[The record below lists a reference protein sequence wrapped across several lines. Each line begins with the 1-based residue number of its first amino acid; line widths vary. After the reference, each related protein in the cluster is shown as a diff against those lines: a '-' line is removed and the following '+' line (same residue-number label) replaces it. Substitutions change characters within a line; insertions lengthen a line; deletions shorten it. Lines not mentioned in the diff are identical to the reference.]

1 MCSIQFFTSKNRFLQ
16 LLFHFFKTNSQIFM
30 SIYLTLFSVGQFSF
44 IEPIIWLL
52 VDCPS
57 NFSEIHI
64 FWEIMEAD
72 FVFNGLFFSTSE
84 KNKREKPQVITT
96 DCCLSS
102 SVSSLIF
109 FNQNFETTD
118 WVSQLDPVSSDAINR
133 VRAPPSWYQTIATF
147 YAKIRDGSQIEKW

>member
-1 MCSIQFFTSKNRFLQ
+1 
-16 LLFHFFKTNSQIFM
+16 
-30 SIYLTLFSVGQFSF
+30 
-44 IEPIIWLL
+44 
-52 VDCPS
+52 
-57 NFSEIHI
+57 
-64 FWEIMEAD
+64 MEAD

-84 KNKREKPQVITT
+84 KNKREKPPVITT

-133 VRAPPSWYQTIATF
+133 VSH
-147 YAKIRDGSQIEKW
+147 

>member
-1 MCSIQFFTSKNRFLQ
+1 
-16 LLFHFFKTNSQIFM
+16 M

-133 VRAPPSWYQTIATF
+133 VPFKNFHITFAPLLLPSVTGPHWNFKNHPWAAAILM
-147 YAKIRDGSQIEKW
+147 KILF